1 MKKIT
6 TMVITI
12 SSQLLVVFVFLFLL
26 LGTVGSNKNMT
37 VIANNNF
44 NKMADRTL
52 ILFEEE
58 KKNESSLDD
67 TVVPLEDENAK
78 VQEVVEEIKEE
89 DKEVEEEVIVT
100 PDEPNLFYDKAV
112 IMTEVG
118 TITGYGPDCDTC
130 SGIGKTR
137 SGHNLY
143 ESMYYEDSEFGT
155 VRILAADYSF
165 GKGAIFRVSNIPGME
180 PFIAIVL
187 DTGGNVG
194 YGKGTLFD
202 LAYQTEKDPKNKV
215 IGKTA
220 NVTFELLR
228 EGVSWR

>member
-1 MKKIT
+1 
-6 TMVITI
+6 
-12 SSQLLVVFVFLFLL
+12 
-26 LGTVGSNKNMT
+26 MT

-52 ILFEEE
+52 VLFEEE

-67 TVVPLEDENAK
+67 TVVPLEDENDK

-118 TITGYGPDCDTC
+118 TITGYGPDCRGC
-130 SGIGKTR
+130 SGVTA
-137 SGHNLY
+137 SGHNLH
-143 ESMYYEDSEFGT
+143 ESVYYEDSEFGT
-155 VRILAADYSF
+155 VRILAADRSIPFYS
-165 GKGAIFRVSNIPGME
+165 IFRVSNIPGMD

-202 LAYQTEKDPKNKV
+202 LAFESEATGVVPLTQ
-215 IGKTA
+215 
-220 NVTFELLR
+220 NVTFEMLR
-228 EGVSWR
+228 SGK

>member
-6 TMVITI
+6 TMVITV

-26 LGTVGSNKNMT
+26 FGTVGSNKNMT

-52 ILFEEE
+52 VLFEEE

-67 TVVPLEDENAK
+67 TVVPLEDENDK

-118 TITGYGPDCDTC
+118 TITGYGPDCRGC
-130 SGIGKTR
+130 SGVTA
-137 SGHNLY
+137 SGHNLH
-143 ESMYYEDSEFGT
+143 ESVYYEDSEFGT
-155 VRILAADYSF
+155 VRILAADRSIPFYS
-165 GKGAIFRVSNIPGME
+165 IFRVSNIPGMD

-202 LAYQTEKDPKNKV
+202 LAFESEATGVVPLTQ
-215 IGKTA
+215 
-220 NVTFELLR
+220 NVTFEMLR
-228 EGVSWR
+228 SGK

>member
-6 TMVITI
+6 TMVITV

-26 LGTVGSNKNMT
+26 FGTVGSNKNVT
-37 VIANNNF
+37 IIANNNF

-52 ILFEEE
+52 VLFEEE

-67 TVVPLEDENAK
+67 TVVPLEDENDK

-118 TITGYGPDCDTC
+118 TITGYGPDCRGC
-130 SGIGKTR
+130 SGVTA
-137 SGHNLY
+137 SGHNLH
-143 ESMYYEDSEFGT
+143 ESVYYEDSEFGT
-155 VRILAADYSF
+155 VRILAADRSIPFYS
-165 GKGAIFRVSNIPGME
+165 IFRVSNIPGMD

-202 LAYQTEKDPKNKV
+202 LAFESEATGVVPLTQ
-215 IGKTA
+215 
-220 NVTFELLR
+220 NVTFEMLR
-228 EGVSWR
+228 SGK

>member
-26 LGTVGSNKNMT
+26 FGTVGSNKNMT

-52 ILFEEE
+52 VLFEEE

-67 TVVPLEDENAK
+67 TVVPLEDENDK

-89 DKEVEEEVIVT
+89 DKEVEVEVIVT

-118 TITGYGPDCDTC
+118 TITGYGPDCRGC
-130 SGIGKTR
+130 SGVTA
-137 SGHNLY
+137 SGHNLH
-143 ESMYYEDSEFGT
+143 ESVYYEDSEFGT
-155 VRILAADYSF
+155 VRILAADRSIPFYS
-165 GKGAIFRVSNIPGME
+165 IFRVSNIPGMD

-202 LAYQTEKDPKNKV
+202 LAFESEATGVVPLTQ
-215 IGKTA
+215 
-220 NVTFELLR
+220 NVTFEMLR
-228 EGVSWR
+228 SGK

>member
-26 LGTVGSNKNMT
+26 FGTVGSNKNMT

-67 TVVPLEDENAK
+67 TVVPLEDENDK

-118 TITGYGPDCDTC
+118 TITGYGPDCRGC
-130 SGIGKTR
+130 SGVTA
-137 SGHNLY
+137 SGHNLH
-143 ESMYYEDSEFGT
+143 ESVYYEDSEFGT
-155 VRILAADYSF
+155 VRILAADRSIPFYS
-165 GKGAIFRVSNIPGME
+165 IFRVSNIPGMD

-202 LAYQTEKDPKNKV
+202 LAFESEATGVVPLTQ
-215 IGKTA
+215 
-220 NVTFELLR
+220 NVTFEMLR
-228 EGVSWR
+228 SGK

>member
-26 LGTVGSNKNMT
+26 FGTVGSNKNMT

-52 ILFEEE
+52 VLFEEE

-67 TVVPLEDENAK
+67 TVVPLEDENDK

-112 IMTEVG
+112 IMTEGG
-118 TITGYGPDCDTC
+118 TITGYGPDCRGC
-130 SGIGKTR
+130 SGVTA
-137 SGHNLY
+137 SGHNLH
-143 ESMYYEDSEFGT
+143 ESVYYEDSEFGT
-155 VRILAADYSF
+155 VRILAADRSIPFYS
-165 GKGAIFRVSNIPGME
+165 IFRVSNIPGMD

-202 LAYQTEKDPKNKV
+202 LAFESEATGVVPLTQ
-215 IGKTA
+215 
-220 NVTFELLR
+220 NVTFEMLR
-228 EGVSWR
+228 SGK